1 MKPASAATFN
11 LAGSSVET
19 TVGIVT
25 VLNVGAGGAGGA
37 GGVGGVVVDGFEL
50 DSLPPQAVRL
60 IAQNMAKGVNW
71 EYLISCYS

>member
-1 MKPASAATFN
+1 AATFN
-11 LAGSSVET
+11 LAGRSVET

-25 VLNVGAGGAGGA
+25 VLNVGA

>member
-1 MKPASAATFN
+1 M
-11 LAGSSVET
+11 AGNSVET

-25 VLNVGAGGAGGA
+25 VLNVGIGGG
-37 GGVGGVVVDGFEL
+37 GGVVFDGFGL

-60 IAQNMAKGVNW
+60 IAQNMAKGVNL

>member
-1 MKPASAATFN
+1 M
-11 LAGSSVET
+11 
-19 TVGIVT
+19 
-25 VLNVGAGGAGGA
+25 LNVGI

-60 IAQNMAKGVNW
+60 IAQNMAKGVNL

>member
-1 MKPASAATFN
+1 MKPESAATFN
-11 LAGSSVET
+11 LAGNSVET

-25 VLNVGAGGAGGA
+25 VLNVGI

-60 IAQNMAKGVNW
+60 IAQNMAKGVNL

>member
-1 MKPASAATFN
+1 MKPESAATFK
-11 LAGSSVET
+11 LAGNFVET

-25 VLNVGAGGAGGA
+25 VLNVGIG
-37 GGVGGVVVDGFEL
+37 GGVVFDGFGL

-60 IAQNMAKGVNW
+60 IAQNMAKGVNL

>member
-11 LAGSSVET
+11 LAGNSVET

-25 VLNVGAGGAGGA
+25 VLNVGI

-60 IAQNMAKGVNW
+60 IAQNMAKGVNL

>member
-1 MKPASAATFN
+1 VKPESAATFN
-11 LAGSSVET
+11 LAGNFVET

-25 VLNVGAGGAGGA
+25 VLNVGT

-60 IAQNMAKGVNW
+60 IAQNMAKGVNL

>member
-1 MKPASAATFN
+1 
-11 LAGSSVET
+11 AGNSVET

-25 VLNVGAGGAGGA
+25 VLNVGI

-60 IAQNMAKGVNW
+60 IAQNMAKGVNL